1 MASILLKHIY
11 KEYTHSKKEAK
22 KIIENELS
30 PFAVRDFNL
39 EIKDGEFV
47 VLVGPSGCGKSTT
60 LRMIAG
66 LEDIT
71 GGELYIGDVYSN
83 NIDASKRNIAMVFQ
97 NYA

>member
-22 KIIENELS
+22 KINEGDLS

-47 VLVGPSGCGKSTT
+47 VLVGPSGS
-60 LRMIAG
+60 
-66 LEDIT
+66 
-71 GGELYIGDVYSN
+71 Y
-83 NIDASKRNIAMVFQ
+83 
-97 NYA
+97 